1 MRQSYYSTNHGRTYW
16 KHQIEIEWPKGIKVV
31 LPTDQYAFAHILC
44 KTGASSHNYKNIMLF
59 FSIKLFYP
67 QKNDYGKWT
76 TMVILVS
83 KQTTVEIFIK
93 LHDAVLIP

>member
-1 MRQSYYSTNHGRTYW
+1 
-16 KHQIEIEWPKGIKVV
+16 
-31 LPTDQYAFAHILC
+31 
-44 KTGASSHNYKNIMLF
+44 MLF